1 MRSRGG
7 KGQWGD
13 DPQHSASHPSL
24 PEPDFSFQAGSQPRR
39 LTDSLSFPPLRVRDT
54 RLSAPQEQGAWPKP
68 RLSEVLKKC
77 VRGKKYPLLS
87 EMVHSCLDCSR
98 RAGAA

>member
-1 MRSRGG
+1 MPVMQKTQETWVRFLGR
-7 KGQWGD
+7 K
-13 DPQHSASHPSL
+13 DP
-24 PEPDFSFQAGSQPRR
+24 
-39 LTDSLSFPPLRVRDT
+39 LTLSFPPLRVRDT

-87 EMVHSCLDCSR
+87 EMVHSCLECSR